1 MSSSLLDSI
10 VGSQNKPRIYI
21 AYYIRNKQNPTDEPF
36 HVSLLIRPHPL
47 KKDKPRSIRFH
58 AVNKVVPPTS
68 VMPVAHQEWQYEI
81 LQDVIF
87 QTTRLRGL
95 LYLGKLPEGKS
106 LQDVHE
112 TCEKVSVPQY
122 DPSESQNSSEWRCT
136 NWLSDALDALV
147 RDGLIDPLPS
157 TGEQIFKLGRQ
168 YVLDH
173 GTQEGSGAVVCCD
186 VTGQPY
192 NYSK

>member
-1 MSSSLLDSI
+1 MSSMMDS
-10 VGSQNKPRIYI
+10 VAGPQNKPRIYI

-36 HVSLLIRPHPL
+36 HVSPLIRPRPL
-47 KKDKPRSIRFH
+47 RKDKPRSIRFRN
-58 AVNKVVPPTS
+58 VNKVVPPTS
-68 VMPVAHQEWQYEI
+68 AQPVAHQEWQYEI

-95 LYLGKLPEGKS
+95 LYLDKLPEGKS

-112 TCEKVSVPQY
+112 TCEKVFVPQY
-122 DPSESQNSSEWRCT
+122 DPSESQNSSEWRYT

-147 RDGLIDPLPS
+147 RDGLIDR
-157 TGEQIFKLGRQ
+157 EQIFKLGRQ
-168 YVLDH
+168 YVFDH
-173 GTQEGSGAVVCCD
+173 ATQEGFGAVVCCD